1 MGNFEQII
9 NKRTTPGVLIID
21 CSDTLVHSN
30 SEALSMIPA
39 LGHSS
44 PTESRELCLPPEI
57 TSLCQRLKSSAPP
70 AKAVHGNLPSQRKSD
85 TAGSPL
91 GLRAFF
97 ISNPGVTG
105 AESHSIMVLIENVVE
120 KHEVDLEKAK
130 KEYGLSRREGEVLRH
145 ICRGL
150 PNREIAKAMFICEYT
165 VKDHIKKIMKR
176 MKVRSRSEVVALLR

>member
-1 MGNFEQII
+1 MGNLEQII

-21 CSDTLVHSN
+21 CSDALVHSN
-30 SEALSMIPA
+30 SEALSMISA
-39 LGHSS
+39 IGHASGR
-44 PTESRELCLPPEI
+44 ESLELCIPSEI
-57 TSLCQRLKSSAPP
+57 TSLCHRLKSSDPP
-70 AKAVHGNLPSQRKSD
+70 AKAVHGNLPPQRKHD
-85 TAGSPL
+85 ATGSTL

-97 ISNPGVTG
+97 ISNPGVAG
-105 AESHSIMVLIENVVE
+105 AESRSIMVLIENIVE

-145 ICRGL
+145 ICSGL
-150 PNREIAKAMFICEYT
+150 PNREIAKTMFICEYT